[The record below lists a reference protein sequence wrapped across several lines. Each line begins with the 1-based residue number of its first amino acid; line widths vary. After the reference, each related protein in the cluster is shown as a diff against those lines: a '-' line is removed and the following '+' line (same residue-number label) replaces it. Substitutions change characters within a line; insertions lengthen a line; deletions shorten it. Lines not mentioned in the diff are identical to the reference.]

1 MDITRQITPTNPKEG
16 ELARSKRLTYWIS
29 RNWIVVFALLMGLYI
44 GLPFLAPVFMELD
57 WTGAAQ
63 AIYLFYSFQCHQLPQ
78 RSFFLFGPKFMY
90 SLSNVQSVWQ
100 NSIDPALLRQFIGN
114 PQMGWKVSWSDRMV
128 YMYASTLIFGLLW
141 WPLRHRLRRLSWWG
155 LVLFLLPMFVDG
167 STHLL
172 SDLAGLGQGFRYT
185 NLWLARLTHN
195 IFPPTFYLGNA
206 LGSFNAWMRLISGVL
221 FGLGVVWF
229 GFPHL
234 NDWFEDTVRIM
245 EAKFQRQGYTP

>member
-114 PQMGWKVSWSDRMV
+114 PQMGWKVAWSDRMV
-128 YMYASTLIFGLLW
+128 YMYASTLIFGLL
-141 WPLRHRLRRLSWWG
+141 
-155 LVLFLLPMFVDG
+155 
-167 STHLL
+167 
-172 SDLAGLGQGFRYT
+172 
-185 NLWLARLTHN
+185 
-195 IFPPTFYLGNA
+195 
-206 LGSFNAWMRLISGVL
+206 
-221 FGLGVVWF
+221 
-229 GFPHL
+229 
-234 NDWFEDTVRIM
+234 
-245 EAKFQRQGYTP
+245 